1 METQKSSE
9 NKNKPGT
16 EGRLRKEKVGEL
28 FKYSLQKAKKEREER
43 GGGVERE
50 IEGSFNTESR

>member
-1 METQKSSE
+1 METLKSSE

-28 FKYSLQKAKKEREER
+28 FKYCLQKAKKRGR
-43 GGGVERE
+43 RQGGGERE
-50 IEGSFNTESR
+50 IEWIFNTESR